1 MKRLIIN
8 ADDFGLTPGVNQAIA
23 ECHRAGTVTST
34 TLMANSAAFDG
45 AVQVTRQ
52 NAKLGV
58 GCHVMLVDGGPLSAV
73 SDVNSLLGPGTNTFR
88 DGMPGF
94 ALRALRSRFHHDEI
108 AAEANAQMRKIQSA
122 GISLT
127 HFDSHK
133 HTHMFPSVLRGILQA
148 AKECGVRAVRNPF
161 ETIGLLGFRRALF
174 RPTLW
179 VRTMEVRALRTLI
192 STFRRSVTDAGMKS
206 TNGTLGIVVTGSLDF
221 ALFESMVRAMP
232 EGTWELVCHP
242 GYQDAAL
249 NGIRT
254 RLRAARE
261 AELKVLTSP
270 DARRLLDQQGISLI
284 NYAEL

>member
-8 ADDFGLTPGVNQAIA
+8 ADDFGLTPGVNQAIV

-34 TLMANSAAFDG
+34 TLMANSSAFDG
-45 AVQVTRQ
+45 AVQVARQ

-58 GCHVMLVDGGPLSAV
+58 GCHVMMVDGGPLSELPTD
-73 SDVNSLLGPGTNTFR
+73 SSLLEPGTKSFR
-88 DGMPGF
+88 NGMAGF
-94 ALRALRSRFHHDEI
+94 ALRAMRKGFSNDEI
-108 AAEANAQMRKIQSA
+108 AAEAAAQMRKISSA
-122 GISLT
+122 GIPLT

-133 HTHMFPSVLRGILQA
+133 HTHMFPSVLRGVLQA
-148 AKECGVRAVRNPF
+148 AKERGVRAVRNPF
-161 ETIGLLGFRRALF
+161 ETIGLLGLRRALF

-192 STFRRSVTDAGMKS
+192 STFRRSVSDAGMK
-206 TNGTLGIVVTGSLDF
+206 TTDGTLGIVVTGSLDF

-270 DARRLLDQQGISLI
+270 EARRLLDQQGISLI